1 MKKLK
6 QLAAFAAALQPNS
19 EVPISAFTRP
29 AGLGYNDWVK
39 YCMNKRISNNRKR
52 KQRG

>member
-6 QLAAFAAALQPNS
+6 QLAAFAAALQPNA
-19 EVPISAFTRP
+19 EVELSAFTKP

-39 YCMNKRISNNRKR
+39 LCMDRRIRNNRKR